1 MRALKL
7 VLEADFGI
15 NTSARVPDQS
25 VARLPVPVPARDD
38 HAAPGIARR
47 KREHRMV
54 LPDPPARQYT
64 ISENLWKY
72 RNNVRMVI
80 GL

>member
-1 MRALKL
+1 
-7 VLEADFGI
+7 
-15 NTSARVPDQS
+15 
-25 VARLPVPVPARDD
+25 
-38 HAAPGIARR
+38 
-47 KREHRMV
+47 MV